1 MYSIQNFT
9 FIGFLSVCTTF
20 CQIFGKEVPMKSYA
34 ASTVELMKL
43 LEVEDELV
51 DNLRGYVEVLKKKL
65 HLVEHSLIT
74 MNSEHNQM
82 QNDYEMYLGNPVNS
96 FRLIHHLHT
105 DWRKW
110 HHFALNTNNNEL
122 GHIEKAHRM
131 RKLLPTALDLE
142 HACRGIDDLMSF
154 YDLKPEDLAAGSLAG
169 HSKPETALSARDC
182 LALGEFCIGNR
193 NEDRAE
199 AWFNT
204 SLAKNETKFNSY
216 TVHSSWGALQI
227 KNNQLIAASFHF
239 GKKPKELSYSDLD
252 MFIEKELATNQNCSA
267 LSRKPSRLLCR
278 YNTSTTA
285 FTRIAPLKMEELSTD
300 PYMVVFHD
308 VIYDSE
314 IDLIM
319 NSSEF
324 SLSLID
330 VGQKSEVRMEK
341 GERIATVLFY
351 LGDVDSGGD
360 TIFPLININVTPKKG
375 SAVFWYNLHNSGA
388 VNEKSLHS
396 ACPVISGSKY
406 VLTKWINELPQAF
419 SSPCIKNA
427 SLHPDSNNLK

>member
-1 MYSIQNFT
+1 
-9 FIGFLSVCTTF
+9 
-20 CQIFGKEVPMKSYA
+20 
-34 ASTVELMKL
+34 
-43 LEVEDELV
+43 
-51 DNLRGYVEVLKKKL
+51 
-65 HLVEHSLIT
+65 
-74 MNSEHNQM
+74 
-82 QNDYEMYLGNPVNS
+82 
-96 FRLIHHLHT
+96 
-105 DWRKW
+105 
-110 HHFALNTNNNEL
+110 
-122 GHIEKAHRM
+122 M

-330 VGQKSEVRMEK
+330 VGQKSEVRSSKDSFILTTLDESLTERVADMTGLNMDMSEAITLINYGIGGHYMLHHDYLNFPQKVRMEK